1 MTRYLLDTD
10 IVSYLSDPNSPF
22 HEPVFH
28 KVRSLSDEDEIFIS
42 IITLYELEYGISCGS
57 PDFVSMLS
65 ETEKNLLNRL
75 PTIALSRTGAKIF
88 GEIKYSYRKNV
99 QENFKSK
106 GELEKY
112 LQKKNVDLIIASSAI
127 ETGSVLVSND
137 ALFPR
142 LKELRSDF
150 MTENWAK

>member
-1 MTRYLLDTD
+1 MTRYL
-10 IVSYLSDPNSPF
+10 
-22 HEPVFH
+22 
-28 KVRSLSDEDEIFIS
+28 
-42 IITLYELEYGISCGS
+42 
-57 PDFVSMLS
+57 
-65 ETEKNLLNRL
+65 NRL
-75 PTIALSRTGAKIF
+75 PEIALSRVGAKIF

-106 GELEKY
+106 GELEKH

-142 LKELRSDF
+142 LKELRPDF